1 MLMAEKR
8 KFDRFELNI
17 PSRIEI
23 STPDGESEL
32 LDIETNSLSAGGMF
46 FKCRKTFPK
55 GCHVKVEIAL
65 HFDELKAS
73 ANPDGTLIIT
83 ATGHVLRSGPE
94 GMAITF
100 NEDFDIS
107 TSLSSFIEKQY
118 GL

>member
-1 MLMAEKR
+1 MAEKR
-8 KFDRFELNI
+8 KFDRFDLNI

-23 STPDGESEL
+23 STHDGESEL

-46 FKCRKTFPK
+46 FKCGRTLPK
-55 GCHVKVEIAL
+55 GYHVKVEIAL

-73 ANPDGTLIIT
+73 ANSDGTLVIT

-94 GMAITF
+94 GMAISF

-107 TSLSSFIEKQY
+107 PTLSCFIEKQY
-118 GL
+118 RL